1 MAEYYYYREELSM
14 LMRQIAD
21 YSAKII
27 TAKTKRERKLL
38 QSDIDVATAELED
51 CYRDFSDRDTD
62 RGNVR

>member
-1 MAEYYYYREELSM
+1 MDKYYYYREELSM

-21 YSAKII
+21 YSAAMM

-51 CYRDFSDRDTD
+51 CYRDFLTETRTAAM
-62 RGNVR
+62 

>member
-1 MAEYYYYREELSM
+1 M

-21 YSAKII
+21 YSAAMM

-51 CYRDFSDRDTD
+51 CYRDFLIETRTAAM
-62 RGNVR
+62 